1 MNAWVKKYA
10 VVVSGESV
18 VLVELF
24 DVPKCQSKP
33 KPRKARSRKH
43 HWLKQVKK
51 LRHRIRR
58 RSHRTTNRSD
68 AEGEEDSNKS
78 ISDSDNDDYS
88 VNDGPEKNTNSDD
101 DIIGDEEGDHKGKP
115 CNEVDNRDAPDF
127 DRLCKIT
134 YMERLYDD
142 ILCQHHGHK

>member
-1 MNAWVKKYA
+1 M
-10 VVVSGESV
+10 
-18 VLVELF
+18 
-24 DVPKCQSKP
+24 
-33 KPRKARSRKH
+33 RR
-43 HWLKQVKK
+43 
-51 LRHRIRR
+51 RIRR

-78 ISDSDNDDYS
+78 ISNSDNDDYS
-88 VNDGPEKNTNSDD
+88 VDDGPEKNTNSDD

-134 YMERLYDD
+134 YMERLYND
-142 ILCQHHGHK
+142 ILSQHHGHNKGESLKWQCGDKFATISKTWTIKNFLELSPHRNNNARIVE